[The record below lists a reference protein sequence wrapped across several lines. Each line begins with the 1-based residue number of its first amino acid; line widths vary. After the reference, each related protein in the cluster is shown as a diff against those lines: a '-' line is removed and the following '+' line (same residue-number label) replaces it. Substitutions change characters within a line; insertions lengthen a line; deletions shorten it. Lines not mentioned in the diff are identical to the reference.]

1 MCVCIHEITK
11 LIIVKMMMKMKNR
24 SHRRGINSTT
34 ARHIVEIRIISV

>member
-34 ARHIVEIRIISV
+34 ARHMVEIRIISV